1 MYSWNS
7 ESWWTR
13 EKVGEYFPIFSRDH
27 PPLLEYLKK
36 LNILHDKPT
45 TKVTNKVMKT
55 VLDSL
60 RMLVEKI
67 EPSLLIWS
75 IFTAACAIIMTSK
88 TTHPSK
94 KK

>member
-1 MYSWNS
+1 MYRWNR

-36 LNILHDKPT
+36 LNILQDKAT
-45 TKVTNKVMKT
+45 IKITNKMMKT
-55 VLDSL
+55 VLDYM
-60 RMLVEKI
+60 RMATEKI
-67 EPSLLIWS
+67 EPSLLVWS
-75 IFTAACAIIMTSK
+75 IFIAGCAIIMTTK
-88 TTHPSK
+88 TTPQSK